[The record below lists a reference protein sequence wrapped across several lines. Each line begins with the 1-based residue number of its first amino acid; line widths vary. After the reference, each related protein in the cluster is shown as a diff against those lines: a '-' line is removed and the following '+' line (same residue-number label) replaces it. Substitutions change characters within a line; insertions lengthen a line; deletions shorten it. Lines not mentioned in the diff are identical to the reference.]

1 METKTRETISSP
13 DPSPTPHGQELASP
27 LPLPKTSASPPQ
39 RAEQVSA
46 HGAHGV
52 QLRARL
58 QEETYRE
65 HEPARTPEVCVHL
78 GKALENGAFGADSS
92 KCLETQTKE
101 KQANYCVQRKQ

>member
-27 LPLPKTSASPPQ
+27 LPLP

-46 HGAHGV
+46 HGVHGV

-58 QEETYRE
+58 QEGTYRE

-101 KQANYCVQRKQ
+101 KQANYCVQRQQ